1 LRRLPPALMLTGTE
15 RESSFLVSAPVHN
28 LRGRCSLAVEIDR
41 SGVAGCD
48 WSRMDAR
55 LKQHVEEVAM
65 GSMFAASLLAG
76 ILRRLD
82 SATDPCA
89 RATEVGRGRTAA
101 VGGWAV

>member
-1 LRRLPPALMLTGTE
+1 
-15 RESSFLVSAPVHN
+15 
-28 LRGRCSLAVEIDR
+28 
-41 SGVAGCD
+41 
-48 WSRMDAR
+48 MDAR